1 MNPDIS
7 KQDLYEAVKTLVEC
21 DNPHIHLHQ
30 HKLFTLFSIAFQ
42 YMLFCSTKKPGL
54 YIIRVEDSLLADKL
68 AKKSKDP
75 ITRRFFQALL
85 LPRKLKYE
93 KSTFYLDY
101 FHLGTWNLTKE
112 LPQDKI
118 MGALVIKNSSNK
130 PMAENFEEVAEELT
144 PEEISMAQAKKDLPP
159 DYYIRYLMNI
169 VPKTITIAFEDEYP
183 ELHKIAFSFIKKK
196 EERLAN
202 GVKFAADLDLDDI

>member
-21 DNPHIHLHQ
+21 EEPHIHLHQ

-42 YMLFCSTKKPGL
+42 YMLFRSTKKPGC
-54 YIIRVEDSLLADKL
+54 YIIRIEDSILADKL

-75 ITRRFFQALL
+75 ITRKFFQALI

-93 KSTFYLDY
+93 RSTFYLDY
-101 FHLGTWNLTKE
+101 FHIGSWKLTNE
-112 LPQDKI
+112 IPHDKI
-118 MGALVIKNSSNK
+118 MGALVIKNSASK
-130 PMAENFEEVAEELT
+130 PMDDSFDEEQVELS
-144 PEEISMAQAKKDLPP
+144 PEEQSLEQARKELPQ
-159 DYYIRYLMNI
+159 DYYISSLKAF
-169 VPKTITIAFEDEYP
+169 VPKTITIAFENEYP
-183 ELHKIAFSFIKKK
+183 DLHKLAFPFIKKK

-202 GVKFAADLDLDDI
+202 GVKIAADLDLEDV

>member
-21 DNPHIHLHQ
+21 EEPHIHLHQ

-42 YMLFCSTKKPGL
+42 YMLFRSTKKPGL

-68 AKKSKDP
+68 AKKSKDA
-75 ITRRFFQALL
+75 ITRRFFQALI

-101 FHLGTWNLTKE
+101 IHIGSWKLTND
-112 LPQDKI
+112 LPQNKT
-118 MGALVIKNSSNK
+118 MGALVIKNSSSK
-130 PMAENFEEVAEELT
+130 PMDDSFEEVPTEQT
-144 PEEISMAQAKKDLPP
+144 PEEISLAQACKDLPP
-159 DYYIRYLMNI
+159 DYYISCLKSF
-169 VPKTITIAFEDEYP
+169 VPKTITIAFENEYP
-183 ELHKIAFSFIKKK
+183 DLHKISFPFIKKK

-202 GVKFAADLDLDDI
+202 GVKIAADLDLEDI